1 MTSSKREALIYLS
14 EKLPIACYRVDDKF
28 SITCLQK
35 INAALIEAVYM
46 LGYDYIRYSY
56 WIKNVVQQEQA
67 INSFSVNLSNFP
79 ESWEGFYNQ
88 QSIYLI
94 DPVVR
99 IIQENI
105 EHKNLIYGTW
115 SDAYVWA
122 MQSPLGNSAEEKE
135 KYVKSITQLISSSR
149 EYHLNSGY
157 YYSWGDNTLQIVLSL
172 ASPQSSVEQSETS
185 AGDFIKTIHSIVILI
200 NQAIAITQGCSHC
213 SKSLRIDG
221 SNPIHLSQA
230 ELYVLQLFHKHRNAT
245 LKQIAIHY
253 GRSVDT
259 VNHHLRS
266 IRSKLNTPGASGH
279 SLAAYAVELKLI

>member
-1 MTSSKREALIYLS
+1 MSSSKKEALIYLS
-14 EKLPIACYRVDDKF
+14 EKLPIACHLADEKF
-28 SITCLQK
+28 PITCLEK

-56 WIKNVVQQEQA
+56 WVKNMVQQEQE
-67 INSFSVNLSNFP
+67 INSFSVNISNFP
-79 ESWEGFYNQ
+79 EAWEAFYNGE
-88 QSIYLI
+88 SIYLV

-115 SDAYVWA
+115 SDTYVWA
-122 MQSPLGNSAEEKE
+122 MQNPLGQSVEEKE
-135 KYVKSITQLISSSR
+135 KYVQSVTQLITSSR
-149 EYHLNSGY
+149 QHHLNSGY
-157 YYSWGDNTLQIVLSL
+157 YYSWGDNTLQIVMSL
-172 ASPQSSVEQSETS
+172 ASSQSSVEQNSAP
-185 AGDFIKTIHSIVILI
+185 AGDFIKIIHSMVVLI
-200 NQAIAITQGCSHC
+200 NQAIAVTQGCNHC

-221 SNPIHLSQA
+221 SSQIHLSHA

>member
-1 MTSSKREALIYLS
+1 MANNKKEALIYLS
-14 EKLPIACYRVDDKF
+14 EKLPIACHLGDEKF
-28 SITCLQK
+28 PITCLEK

-56 WIKNVVQQEQA
+56 WIKNIVQQEQE

-79 ESWEGFYNQ
+79 EDWESFYNKE
-88 QSIYLI
+88 SVYLI

-105 EHKNLIYGTW
+105 GHKNLIYGTW

-122 MQSPLGNSAEEKE
+122 MQSPLGNSVEEKE
-135 KYVKSITQLISSSR
+135 KYVKSITQLIGSSR
-149 EYHLNSGY
+149 EHHLNSGY

-172 ASPQSSVEQSETS
+172 ASPQSSVEQGDAS